1 MNRYCIKDSKGKI
14 LKRGFNNREEA
25 RAQREE
31 GQHISKDVE
40 HPLYVKETRRL
51 PSFSKSK
58 TRMKTAKT

>member
-40 HPLYVKETRRL
+40 HPLYVKETR
-51 PSFSKSK
+51 
-58 TRMKTAKT
+58 